1 MNSLEQLSEHFKD
14 HADNDERN
22 FKEIREMLV
31 EINKKLD
38 PVVDVYKAVL
48 LSKGFVVGLASV
60 ILAIG
65 AIGAGIVWLVNESVH
80 K

>member
-1 MNSLEQLSEHFKD
+1 MTSLEQINEHFKD
-14 HADNDERN
+14 HAESDERN